1 VYCGVRRGQKGLV
14 TTGSEERRAVN
25 EATFR
30 DANEQIRK
38 AEREL
43 EPPLE
48 RVPYLCECDEVGC
61 YMPIQLTASEYEHV
75 RRDGATF
82 VIAPGHSSEGD
93 VVEHQNGYLIVRKA
107 DGGGDVARALD
118 PRKEEA

>member
-1 VYCGVRRGQKGLV
+1 VYCGVPRGQKGFV

-30 DANEQIRK
+30 DANEQIRR

-61 YMPIQLTASEYEHV
+61 FVPIRLTADEYEHV
-75 RRDGATF
+75 RKDGATF

-93 VVEHQNGYLIVRKA
+93 VVEHHDDYIIVRKP
-107 DGGGDVARALD
+107 DGSGDVARTLD